1 VSTSVP
7 RSPPDTTYTSFHLLP
22 TLTKPAITQIVIGT
36 TITLTGIFNPF
47 LLAGPILAAL
57 GSGTLILL
65 DATSP
70 AGHWIGFQVLLGIG
84 VGLCLTIPLML
95 AQVVVGPKDVSI
107 ATAIMICMFP
117 PRSFPK
123 RWILGDAAKTLR
135 VVAQSL
141 SSAIF
146 IPVAQ
151 VVFQNTLLPSL
162 RPRVPG
168 ISSLTV
174 IAAGA
179 NKAAIEGFPEE
190 LRQGIVE
197 SYARALSFTFAIG
210 VPLAGVGLGVA
221 VFMPW
226 FQYHDEGKKRKVKAG
241 SQGGDE
247 AGKEE
252 TVGAEEKSAGVVESS
267 EDR

>member
-1 VSTSVP
+1 MSYDSAHAGTGSCGAKGCEYCDGDYDLYVP
-7 RSPPDTTYTSFHLLP
+7 SSFIP
-22 TLTKPAITQIVIGT
+22 Q
-36 TITLTGIFNPF
+36 
-47 LLAGPILAAL
+47 AGD
-57 GSGTLILL
+57 S
-65 DATSP
+65 
-70 AGHWIGFQVLLGIG
+70 
-84 VGLCLTIPLML
+84 
-95 AQVVVGPKDVSI
+95 
-107 ATAIMICMFP
+107 
-117 PRSFPK
+117 
-123 RWILGDAAKTLR
+123 AKTLR